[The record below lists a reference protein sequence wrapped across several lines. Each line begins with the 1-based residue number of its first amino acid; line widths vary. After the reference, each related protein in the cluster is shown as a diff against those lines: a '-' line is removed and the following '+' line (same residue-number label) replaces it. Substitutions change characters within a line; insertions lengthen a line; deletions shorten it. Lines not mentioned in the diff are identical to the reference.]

1 MKLFDLIET
10 EKALRNLVYA
20 NVHDQDAMR
29 DLQLKAVISMTKLT
43 IEIIKHSQKEIEIET
58 V

>member
-10 EKALRNLVYA
+10 EKALKALVNA
-20 NVHDQDAMR
+20 NVHDIETMR
-29 DLQLKAVISMTKLT
+29 RLQLEAVRPMVKLYV
-43 IEIIKHSQKEIEIET
+43 EIIGHSQKEIEIET

>member
-20 NVHDQDAMR
+20 NVHDQDVMR

-43 IEIIKHSQKEIEIET
+43 IEIIKHTQKEVEIET